1 MFKFL
6 MDNLIIIIPCILFV
20 LFIYK
25 DKIQEG
31 FNKTTEEKSFIPT
44 EEKSFI
50 PSERFIEAKIGYVFK
65 KDNEGLGYYKD
76 INCL

>member
-6 MDNLIIIIPCILFV
+6 MDNLIIIIPCILLV

-31 FNKTTEEKSFIPT
+31 FNKTTEGKSFIPT
-44 EEKSFI
+44 EEESFI
-50 PSERFIEAKIGYVFK
+50 PSKTFIEAKIGYVFK
-65 KDNEGLGYYKD
+65 TGNEGLGYYKD
-76 INCL
+76 I